1 MFELNAMKTRHG
13 LLLSFLVLLTVA
25 SLGSAQEWTRFRG
38 PNGMGIS
45 HCKTIP
51 TKWTEKDFQWKI
63 ELPGKGHSSP
73 VVWGE
78 RVFITSAEPVAPGE
92 FHALC
97 FNAVNGSKLW
107 QRNFPLSPFQK
118 NALNS
123 FASATPAVDA
133 ERVYMSWGTPEHFML
148 AAFDHAG
155 KTVWERDLGTF
166 ISQHGPAVSPVL
178 YDGRVIL
185 GNEQDGVSFLI
196 AVDAKTGKTLW
207 QTPRK
212 GGDQMSAYS
221 VPCMF
226 HPKNGKPFLVFNSR
240 AHGISGIDPDN
251 GKVLW
256 ECPVLSAR
264 SVSSP
269 FISEAA
275 GMVFGTCGGG
285 GVGMYITA
293 VRTGDPAKGVKAEEA
308 YRIKKPAAPYVPTS
322 LAIGDVAYLWTDQG
336 LISCIKIATGEVRW
350 QQRTKADAATK
361 EGFFASPIWVDG
373 RVFNVSRDG
382 EVVVIEASPDH
393 FKELFRFPL
402 DETAHATPA
411 VSGGRMF
418 LRTER
423 HLFCLGGE
431 KR

>member
-1 MFELNAMKTRHG
+1 MKNRHG
-13 LLLSFLVLLTVA
+13 LLLLLLV
-25 SLGSAQEWTRFRG
+25 SLILVSPGFAQEWTRFRG
-38 PNGMGIS
+38 PNGEGIS

-51 TKWTEKDFQWKI
+51 TKWTDKDFRWKI

-73 VVWGE
+73 VVWGD
-78 RVFITSAEPVAPGE
+78 RVFVTSAEPVAPGG
-92 FHALC
+92 FHTLC
-97 FNAVNGSKLW
+97 FSAANGSKLW
-107 QRNFPLSPFQK
+107 QRDFPLGPFKK
-118 NALNS
+118 NPLNS

-133 ERVYMSWGTPEHFML
+133 ERVYVSWGTTNLFML

-155 KTVWERDLGTF
+155 KTVWERDLGPF
-166 ISQHGPAVSPVL
+166 VSQHGPAVSPVL

-185 GNEQDGVSFLI
+185 GNEQDGASFLI
-196 AVDAKTGKTLW
+196 AVDARTGKTLW

-212 GGDQMSAYS
+212 GGDQTTAYS

-226 HPKNGKPFLVFNSR
+226 HPKNGKPVLIFNSR
-240 AHGISGIDPDN
+240 NHGISGVDPATGAVVWD
-251 GKVLW
+251 
-256 ECPVLSAR
+256 CPVLTAR

-269 FISEAA
+269 FICENA
-275 GMVFGTCGGG
+275 GLVFGTCGGG
-285 GVGMYITA
+285 GVGSHVAA
-293 VRTGDPAKGVKAEEA
+293 VRPGDPAKGEKAQEA
-308 YRIKKPAAPYVPTS
+308 YRIKKPVAPYVPTS
-322 LAIGDVAYLWTDQG
+322 LVVGDVAYLWTDQG
-336 LISCIKIATGEVRW
+336 LVSCITAATGEVRW
-350 QQRTKADAATK
+350 QQRTKADANVK

-393 FKELFRFPL
+393 YKELFRFPL
-402 DETAHATPA
+402 GETAHATPA

-418 LRTER
+418 LRTES